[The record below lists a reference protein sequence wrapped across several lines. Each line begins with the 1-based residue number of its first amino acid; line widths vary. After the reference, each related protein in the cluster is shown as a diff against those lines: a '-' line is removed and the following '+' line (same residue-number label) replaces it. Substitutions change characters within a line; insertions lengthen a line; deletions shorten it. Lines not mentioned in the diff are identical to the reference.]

1 MAESRNKNFRAQFL
15 FHTKI
20 KTTYQNELPTTD
32 FLKLSSGIK
41 LISYSVLVVKIL
53 REKLVIFALE
63 PKLDW
68 ATMTLILTSAP
79 KFLWLVV
86 HLDE

>member
-1 MAESRNKNFRAQFL
+1 M
-15 FHTKI
+15 
-20 KTTYQNELPTTD
+20 
-32 FLKLSSGIK
+32 
-41 LISYSVLVVKIL
+41 L
-53 REKLVIFALE
+53 REILVIFALE

-86 HLDE
+86 HFDE